1 MKMVRFEKWFINS
14 EKHGQKVIDRAD
26 KLLKLIDKQGDLNYL
41 EVGCGNGSVC
51 KYLAENYPWKVTGVD
66 VDPIQIQ
73 LAKERSKHLEN
84 VRFLEADATKLSFGD
99 NEFDVVLSFGTTHH
113 IPDWSRALT
122 EMRRVLKPEGYF
134 IYYDL
139 IYPKLLARLGRS
151 FKHSYGIVTM
161 PELASFIQSSGYSEI
176 HTSKRNSLI
185 WYDYEA
191 VYKST

>member
-1 MKMVRFEKWFINS
+1 MKMVKFEKWFINS
-14 EKHGQKVIDRAD
+14 EKHGQKVRERAD
-26 KLLKLIDKQGDLNYL
+26 KLLKLIDKREELNYL

-51 KYLAENYPWKVTGVD
+51 EYLAENHPWKVTGVD
-66 VDPIQIQ
+66 VDPKQIQ
-73 LAKERSKHLEN
+73 MAKEKSKHLEN
-84 VRFLEADATKLSFGD
+84 ARFLEADATKLPFED

-139 IYPKLLARLGRS
+139 IYPKVLARLGRS
-151 FKHSYGIVTM
+151 FKHNYGIVTM
-161 PELASFIQSSGYSEI
+161 PELDSFIKENGYSEI
-176 HTSKRNSLI
+176 HTSKRNSVI